1 MKKIFFIAIIA
12 AIAACGESSNTVKE
26 GDSIKTTTVDTNT
39 ISADAIGKDTAIRN
53 DTVSPVVDTTTR
65 H

>member
-1 MKKIFFIAIIA
+1 MKKLLFIAIIGTV
-12 AIAACGESSNTVKE
+12 ACGESSTTVSTA
-26 GDSIKTTTVDTNT
+26 DSLKTTTVDTT
-39 ISADAIGKDTAIRN
+39 TLPAEDIGKDTAIRN